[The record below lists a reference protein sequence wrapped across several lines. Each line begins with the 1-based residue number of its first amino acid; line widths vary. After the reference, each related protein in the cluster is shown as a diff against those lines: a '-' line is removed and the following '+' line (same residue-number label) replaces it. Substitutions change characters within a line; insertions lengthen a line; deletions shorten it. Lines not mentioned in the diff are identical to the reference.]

1 MKQFLLLLGVA
12 AVAGAMY
19 VAGASGSQQAKFA
32 SQKEVAALQKKV
44 TVLTSELK
52 KTVKPEA
59 DLSASY
65 ILTCLAQVSGGSVT
79 VHTLSA
85 LQRGST
91 TSGYLFGSTAAT
103 SAPTTALDIAPQGTT
118 PTAVLQEF
126 DPSCLGGALKQSAVG
141 SSLSRLHLQMAK
153 NTR

>member
-44 TVLTSELK
+44 TTLNSELK

-65 ILTCLAQVSGGSVT
+65 ILTCLAKVSGGSVT
-79 VHTLSA
+79 VHTMSVV
-85 LQRGST
+85 QRGT
-91 TSGYLFGSTAAT
+91 IALGYQFGSTGST
-103 SAPTTALDIAPQGTT
+103 APTTALDIAPQGTT
-118 PTAVLQEF
+118 ATAVLQEF
-126 DPSCLGGALKQSAVG
+126 DPSCLGGALRQNALR
-141 SSLSRLHLQMAK
+141 SSISRLHDWTAK